1 MIEIF
6 WICPTGSFYI
16 GIDLIST
23 SHMEVL
29 LSVWTIIDGFPYL
42 SCWFRID
49 IYMQLFHLPAC
60 TLSFFRF
67 SQHACKYYGQL
78 HCLLELIMHHVT
90 QAYDRFLVIDHF
102 DKHYDFKFTS
112 VSDLIRTYC
121 HPFHRFVLA
130 LLFGTTELSVF
141 KMHILL
147 FILILCMLT
156 ETSPTCL

>member
-1 MIEIF
+1 MRTIRTVGLTRTDDRDLLDLPHWVF
-6 WICPTGSFYI
+6 LYWYI
-16 GIDLIST
+16 YFIST

-78 HCLLELIMHHVT
+78 HCLLELIMHHVI
-90 QAYDRFLVIDHF
+90 QANDKFLVTHHF

-112 VSDLIRTYC
+112 VSDLI
-121 HPFHRFVLA
+121 LN
-130 LLFGTTELSVF
+130 
-141 KMHILL
+141 ILPS
-147 FILILCMLT
+147 I
-156 ETSPTCL
+156 P